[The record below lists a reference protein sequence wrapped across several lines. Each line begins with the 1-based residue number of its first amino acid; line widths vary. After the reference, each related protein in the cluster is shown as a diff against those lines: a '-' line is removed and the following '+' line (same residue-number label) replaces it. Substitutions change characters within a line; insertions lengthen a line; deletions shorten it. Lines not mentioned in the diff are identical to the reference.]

1 MLRSTSS
8 SISFVL
14 AAVFLCNSILVF
26 AATEN
31 VVARHAAPHAS
42 PDRVSNRLIVKF
54 KPDSLMQGISVSQI
68 NTQLSQPLSAG
79 VVVQLQAAANIS
91 LSELQATSNG
101 AHVLSLAGQPTRQ
114 AVNNAIAGIG
124 SLSNVEYVEEDRIL
138 TAQAVPN
145 DSFYLTVTNGATTYP
160 GLWGMWPVNAASSV
174 GNPSSYG
181 ADFQTAWGVSAGTG
195 VVVAVV
201 DTGITPNIDI
211 VGINQVVAAGGGSN
225 LVSVG
230 YDFISDCRIRGVTST
245 GGCAASTPTPTAT
258 PPTADATDTGDYVTV
273 QDNIDN
279 PTLFPAPTPPKTLPV
294 NSSWHGTIVA
304 GIVAALGNNHF
315 GVIGGAYNA
324 KILPVRVLGKGGG
337 LESDIA
343 NGVRWAAGVYGGI
356 ANPNPAKVINLS
368 VGVGG
373 ACSITMQSAIDAAV
387 AAGAVVVVA
396 AGNQNIDV
404 ANATPANCHNVI
416 SVAATGRDGSRA
428 SYSNFSS
435 PSNNITNPTTV
446 TLAAPGGDDAQANP
460 TYDPGIWSTWNAGTT
475 VQSNTAGSSAFAGA
489 YGTSM
494 AAPHVSAVAA
504 LMLAKNP
511 SLTPAQ
517 IKTIL
522 STTASLTAFPSFV
535 SGSYQSTNLTDCT
548 TLNNCGAGILNAAL
562 ALQNTP
568 AAPAA
573 APAVSSGGGGGCAIT
588 PPGTNPDASLLLALL
603 AVTVYWLRRR
613 VVRDRNAD

>member
-1 MLRSTSS
+1 MARSASRYV
-8 SISFVL
+8 SIVL
-14 AAVFLCNSILVF
+14 AAVFLCNSSLAF

-31 VVARHAAPHAS
+31 IVAMHAAPRAS
-42 PDRVSNRLIVKF
+42 PGRASSRLIVKF
-54 KPDSLMQGISVSQI
+54 KPGSLMQGMSASQG
-68 NTQLSQPLSAG
+68 NTQLRQPLSA
-79 VVVQLQAAANIS
+79 VAVVQLQAAANMS
-91 LSELQATSNG
+91 LSELYTTSNG

-114 AVNNAIAGIG
+114 AVNSAIAGIG

-145 DSFYLTVTNGATTYP
+145 DSFYLTVTSGSTTYP

-181 ADFQTAWGVSAGTG
+181 ADFQTAWDISAGTG

-230 YDFISDCRIRGVTST
+230 YDFITDCRIRGSCAVTTLTS
-245 GGCAASTPTPTAT
+245 SAT
-258 PPTADATDTGDYVTV
+258 VSPSSDATDTGDYISTADSTTVGSDFFGLTVT
-273 QDNIDN
+273 
-279 PTLFPAPTPPKTLPV
+279 P
-294 NSSWHGTIVA
+294 SSWHGTIVS
-304 GIVAALGNNHF
+304 GVVAALGNNHL

-337 LESDIA
+337 FESDTA
-343 NGVRWAAGVYGGI
+343 NGIMWAAGVYGSI
-356 ANPNPAKVINLS
+356 ANPHPAKVINLS
-368 VGVGG
+368 LGVVG
-373 ACSITMQSAIDAAV
+373 ACSNTMQSAIDAAV

-396 AGNQNIDV
+396 AGNQNVDV
-404 ANATPANCHNVI
+404 ANVTPANCHNVI
-416 SVAATGRDGSRA
+416 SVAAIGRDGSRA

-435 PSNNITNPTTV
+435 PISNVTNPIAV
-446 TLAAPGGDDAQANP
+446 TLAAPGGDDAQANY
-460 TYDPGIWSTWNAGTT
+460 TYDPGIWSTTNAGSS
-475 VQSNTAGSSAFAGA
+475 VQSNTPGNAAFAGV

-494 AAPHVSAVAA
+494 AAPHVSAATA

-522 STTASLTAFPSFV
+522 SATSSLTAFPSFV

-548 TLNNCGAGILNAAL
+548 ILNNCGVGILNAAL
-562 ALQNTP
+562 AVQNTP

-573 APAVSSGGGGGCAIT
+573 APPPAVSSGGGGGGCAIM
-588 PPGTNPDASLLLALL
+588 PLGANPDFSLLLAIL
-603 AVTVYWLRRR
+603 AVTAYWLRRR
-613 VVRDRNAD
+613 LMRERSAD